1 MTSTGNAQ
9 FITLNGLDKT
19 RVHRINIR
27 SKAAISI
34 RIGSILDCVMGV
46 VFSVVLPIDLDY
58 RDSSQSM

>member
-27 SKAAISI
+27 SKAVISI